1 MARLNGWKPTFI
13 EALRKSGNVRASCQ
27 AAGITRQAAYHARGK
42 LPTFA
47 DAWDHALADAVDVL
61 EMTAWK
67 RAQEYSDGLIK
78 FLLKAHRR
86 ELYGDHMRQE
96 ISGRDCA
103 AIELVVNWDGDNDD
117 GADD

>member
-1 MARLNGWKPTFI
+1 MPTFR
-13 EALRKSGNVRASCQ
+13 E
-27 AAGITRQAAYHARGK
+27 
-42 LPTFA
+42 
-47 DAWDHALADAVDVL
+47 AWDHALADAVDVP

-96 ISGRDCA
+96 ISGKHGA
-103 AIELVVNWDGDNDD
+103 AIELVVNWDGDDD
-117 GADD
+117 S

>member
-47 DAWDHALADAVDVL
+47 AAWDHALDDAVDIL

-67 RAQEYSDGLIK
+67 RANEHSDGLIK

-86 ELYGDHMRQE
+86 ELYGDHVRQE
-96 ISGRDCA
+96 ISGA
-103 AIELVVNWDGDNDD
+103 GGEELSVVVKWDADRGDSD
-117 GADD
+117 